1 MAPLRF
7 LLLAVKASAVVF
19 RDIIICR
26 KHLFKQ
32 IMSQSHIR
40 GRLCSRCF
48 SVLMVA
54 PQNVRRRCRNTT
66 FWSVITCYHARL
78 KWSNHLT
85 PQQFGLAVDELWL
98 PCWAVAL
105 AGVVENL
112 DEGALLPRWTSAPL
126 VKGVFKH
133 QVKFWTVLGEKT
145 QIQALKFT
153 PKHLWSAQT
162 VSKGNKEA
170 HYFVGIDAVDLPQLI
185 KSPLW
190 PFGEGRRSLE
200 LLHLSEGDVGGLLI
214 RYCGNKSTISAHDF
228 ICNANTY

>member
-1 MAPLRF
+1 
-7 LLLAVKASAVVF
+7 
-19 RDIIICR
+19 
-26 KHLFKQ
+26 
-32 IMSQSHIR
+32 MSQSHIR

-112 DEGALLPRWTSAPL
+112 DEGALLPRWTSTPL

-145 QIQALKFT
+145 QTQALKFT

>member
-1 MAPLRF
+1 MLQRAWN
-7 LLLAVKASAVVF
+7 
-19 RDIIICR
+19 
-26 KHLFKQ
+26 Q
-32 IMSQSHIR
+32 
-40 GRLCSRCF
+40 
-48 SVLMVA
+48 LMVT

-66 FWSVITCYHARL
+66 FCSAVRCHHAGL

-126 VKGVFKH
+126 VKRVFKH
-133 QVKFWTVLGEKT
+133 QVEFWTVLGEKT
-145 QIQALKFT
+145 RTEALQFT
-153 PKHLWSAQT
+153 PKHLWAAQT

-185 KSPLW
+185 KRPLW

-200 LLHLSEGDVGGLLI
+200 LLHLREGYVGGLLI

-228 ICNANTY
+228 ICNANEYLRCAAKVFPSISAFLSSTARLYRLKLTS